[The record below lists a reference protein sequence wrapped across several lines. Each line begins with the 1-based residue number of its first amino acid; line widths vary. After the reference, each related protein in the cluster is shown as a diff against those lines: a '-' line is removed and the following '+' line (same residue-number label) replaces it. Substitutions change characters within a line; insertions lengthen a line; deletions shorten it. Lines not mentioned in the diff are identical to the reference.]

1 MNTVLFVD
9 ATIDFSENLF
19 LIQCLKLNVFNV

>member
-9 ATIDFSENLF
+9 ATIGFSVNLF
-19 LIQCLKLNVFNV
+19 LIQCLELNAFNV